1 VHQETTRKTP
11 EEVKQLAQIKE
22 FFKGLD
28 TFCKLCNYAQNKCI
42 CSLCTTGVKIITN
55 IEQRRVKRKKF
66 ITILH
71 GNITKNEFKQIKDH
85 VGTGGKYIEGKIQL
99 RGRMSEKIRKV
110 LESLN
115 YKFNLDFSTI

>member
-1 VHQETTRKTP
+1 MHQETSRKTP
-11 EEVKQLAQIKE
+11 EEAKQLAQIKE
-22 FFKGLD
+22 IFKGLD
-28 TFCKLCNYAQNKCI
+28 TFCKLCNYSQNKCI
-42 CSLCTTGVKIITN
+42 CSLCTTGTKIITN

-66 ITILH
+66 ITVLH
-71 GNITKNEFKQIKDH
+71 GEITKNEFKQIKDQ

-115 YKFNLDFSTI
+115 YKFDLDFSTI